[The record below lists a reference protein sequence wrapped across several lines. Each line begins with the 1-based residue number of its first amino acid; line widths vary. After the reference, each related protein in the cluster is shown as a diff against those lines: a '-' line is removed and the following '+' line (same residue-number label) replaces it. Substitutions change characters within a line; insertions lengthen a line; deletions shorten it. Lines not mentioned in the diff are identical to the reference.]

1 MDQVN
6 TTKNKITTIAWKL
19 FYEQGYEATTVDQII
34 SECGI
39 SKGNFYHY
47 FSAKDDLLNTLSEV
61 LDEEYRKIMSTLDL
75 HMNSFDK
82 LIATSKHLFRFIEE
96 SVPVELLSILYS
108 SQIVKKGKKHL
119 LDQQRVYYKVLQQII
134 REGQKR
140 NQIKNDRSFLEL
152 SKIYAMQER
161 AVLYDWCI
169 CEGNYPL
176 SSYGIELLEMFLKD
190 MKIDNE
196 DGRNE

>member
-1 MDQVN
+1 MEQAN
-6 TTKNKITTIAWKL
+6 STKNKISSVAWKL

-34 SECGI
+34 NECGI

-47 FSAKDDLLNTLSEV
+47 FSAKDDLLNTLSDIF
-61 LDEEYRKIMSTLDL
+61 DEEYTKIMNGLDAD
-75 HMNSFDK
+75 MNSFDK
-82 LIATSKHLFRFIEE
+82 LISTSKYLFRFIEE
-96 SVPVELLSILYS
+96 NVPVELLSILYS

-134 REGQKR
+134 SEGQDR
-140 NQIKNDRSFLEL
+140 NQIKSDKSFWEL

-190 MKIDNE
+190 IKID
-196 DGRNE
+196 

>member
-1 MDQVN
+1 MEQVN
-6 TTKNKITTIAWKL
+6 STKNKISSVAWKL

-34 SECGI
+34 NECGI

-47 FSAKDDLLNTLSEV
+47 FSAKDDLLNTLSDIF
-61 LDEEYRKIMSTLDL
+61 DEEYTKIMNRLDAD
-75 HMNSFDK
+75 MNSFDK
-82 LIATSKHLFRFIEE
+82 LISTSKYLFRFIEE
-96 SVPVELLSILYS
+96 NVPVELLSILYS

-134 REGQKR
+134 SEGQGR
-140 NQIKNDRSFLEL
+140 NQIKSDKSFWEL

-169 CEGNYPL
+169 CGGNYPL
-176 SSYGIELLEMFLKD
+176 SSYGVELLEMFLKD
-190 MKIDNE
+190 IKID
-196 DGRNE
+196 

>member
-6 TTKNKITTIAWKL
+6 STKNRISSVAWKL

-34 SECGI
+34 NECGI

-47 FSAKDDLLNTLSEV
+47 FSAKDDLLNTLSDIF
-61 LDEEYRKIMSTLDL
+61 DEEYTKIMGTLEDD
-75 HMNSFDK
+75 MNSFDK
-82 LIATSKHLFRFIEE
+82 LIETSRHLFRFIEE

-134 REGQKR
+134 SEGQSR
-140 NQIKNDRSFLEL
+140 NQIKNNKSFWEL

-176 SSYGIELLEMFLKD
+176 SSYGIDLLEMFLKD
-190 MKIDNE
+190 IKID
-196 DGRNE
+196 

>member
-6 TTKNKITTIAWKL
+6 STKNKISTVAWKL
-19 FYEQGYEATTVDQII
+19 FYDQGYEATTVDQII
-34 SECGI
+34 TECGI

-47 FSAKDDLLNTLSEV
+47 FSAKDDLLNTLSDIF
-61 LDEEYRKIMSTLDL
+61 DEEYKKIMDKLDK

-82 LIATSKHLFRFIEE
+82 LIATSRHLFRFIEE
-96 SVPVELLSILYS
+96 NISVELLSILYS

-134 REGQKR
+134 SEGQSR
-140 NQIKNDRSFLEL
+140 NQIKNDKSFLEL

-161 AVLYDWCI
+161 AILYDWCI

-190 MKIDNE
+190 IKVD
-196 DGRNE
+196 R

>member
-1 MDQVN
+1 MDQAN
-6 TTKNKITTIAWKL
+6 TTKKKISSIAWKL
-19 FYEQGYEATTVDQII
+19 FYKQGYESTTVDQII
-34 SECGI
+34 NECGI

-47 FSAKDDLLNTLSEV
+47 FSAKDDLLNTLSDV
-61 LDEEYRKIMSTLDL
+61 LDEEYTKIMDTLDV

-82 LIATSKHLFRFIEE
+82 LIETSRHLFRFIEE
-96 SVPVELLSILYS
+96 SVPVDLLSILYS
-108 SQIVKKGKKHL
+108 SQIVKKGKRHL

-134 REGQKR
+134 SEGQKR
-140 NQIKNDRSFLEL
+140 NQIRNDKSFLEL

-190 MKIDNE
+190 IKIDNK

>member
-1 MDQVN
+1 MVQVN
-6 TTKNKITTIAWKL
+6 STKNKISSIAWKL
-19 FYEQGYEATTVDQII
+19 FYDQGYEATTVDQII

-47 FSAKDDLLNTLSEV
+47 FSAKDDLLNTLSDIF
-61 LDEEYRKIMSTLDL
+61 DEEYTKVIDKLDEN
-75 HMNSFDK
+75 MDSFDK
-82 LIATSKHLFRFIEE
+82 LIVTSKHLFRFIEE
-96 SVPVELLSILYS
+96 NVPVDLLSILYS

-134 REGQKR
+134 SEGQSR
-140 NQIKNDRSFLEL
+140 NQIKNDKSFLEL

-176 SSYGIELLEMFLKD
+176 SSYGIELLEMFLRDIKV
-190 MKIDNE
+190 
-196 DGRNE
+196 G

>member
-1 MDQVN
+1 MVQVN
-6 TTKNKITTIAWKL
+6 STKNKISSIAWKL
-19 FYEQGYEATTVDQII
+19 FYDQGYEATTVDQII

-47 FSAKDDLLNTLSEV
+47 FSAKDDLLNTLSDIF
-61 LDEEYRKIMSTLDL
+61 DEEYTKVIDKLDEN
-75 HMNSFDK
+75 MDSFDK
-82 LIATSKHLFRFIEE
+82 LIATSRHLFRFIEE
-96 SVPVELLSILYS
+96 NVPVDLLSILYS

-134 REGQKR
+134 SEGQSR
-140 NQIKNDRSFLEL
+140 NQIKNDKSFLEL
-152 SKIYAMQER
+152 SKIYAMRER

-176 SSYGIELLEMFLKD
+176 SSYGIELLEMFLRDIKV
-190 MKIDNE
+190 N
-196 DGRNE
+196 

>member
-1 MDQVN
+1 MDR
-6 TTKNKITTIAWKL
+6 
-19 FYEQGYEATTVDQII
+19 
-34 SECGI
+34 
-39 SKGNFYHY
+39 
-47 FSAKDDLLNTLSEV
+47 
-61 LDEEYRKIMSTLDL
+61 LDV

-96 SVPVELLSILYS
+96 NVPVELLSILYS

-134 REGQKR
+134 SEGQDRK
-140 NQIKNDRSFLEL
+140 QIKNDKSFWEL
-152 SKIYAMQER
+152 AKIYAMQER

-190 MKIDNE
+190 IKID
-196 DGRNE
+196 

>member
-6 TTKNKITTIAWKL
+6 STKNRISSVAWKL
-19 FYEQGYEATTVDQII
+19 FHEQGYEATTVDQII
-34 SECGI
+34 NECGI

-47 FSAKDDLLNTLSEV
+47 FSAKDDLLNTLSDIF
-61 LDEEYRKIMSTLDL
+61 DEEYTKIMGTLDDD
-75 HMNSFDK
+75 MNSFDK
-82 LIATSKHLFRFIEE
+82 LIETSRHLFRFIEE

-134 REGQKR
+134 SEGQSR
-140 NQIKNDRSFLEL
+140 NQIKNNKSFWEL

-176 SSYGIELLEMFLKD
+176 SSYGIDLLEMFLKD
-190 MKIDNE
+190 IKID
-196 DGRNE
+196 

>member
-6 TTKNKITTIAWKL
+6 STKNKISSVAWKL
-19 FYEQGYEATTVDQII
+19 FYDQGYEATTVDQII
-34 SECGI
+34 GECGI

-47 FSAKDDLLNTLSEV
+47 FSAKDDLLNTLSDIF
-61 LDEEYRKIMSTLDL
+61 DEEYKKIMDKLDKD
-75 HMNSFDK
+75 MNNFDK
-82 LIATSKHLFRFIEE
+82 LITTSRYLFRFIEE
-96 SVPVELLSILYS
+96 NISVELLSILYS

-119 LDQQRVYYKVLQQII
+119 LDQQRIYYKVLQQII
-134 REGQKR
+134 SEGQIK
-140 NQIKNDRSFLEL
+140 NQIKNDKSFLEL

-190 MKIDNE
+190 IKVDK
-196 DGRNE
+196 

>member
-1 MDQVN
+1 MVQVN
-6 TTKNKITTIAWKL
+6 STKNKISSIAWKL
-19 FYEQGYEATTVDQII
+19 FYDQGYEATTVDQII

-47 FSAKDDLLNTLSEV
+47 FSAKDDLLNTLSDIF
-61 LDEEYRKIMSTLDL
+61 DEEYTKVMDRLDEN
-75 HMNSFDK
+75 MDSFDK
-82 LIATSKHLFRFIEE
+82 LIATSRHLFRFIEE
-96 SVPVELLSILYS
+96 NVPVDLLSILYS

-134 REGQKR
+134 SEGQSR
-140 NQIKNDRSFLEL
+140 NQIKNDKSFLEL

-176 SSYGIELLEMFLKD
+176 SSYGIELLEMFLRDIKV
-190 MKIDNE
+190 
-196 DGRNE
+196 G

>member
-6 TTKNKITTIAWKL
+6 STKSKISSIAWKL
-19 FYEQGYEATTVDQII
+19 FYDQGYEGTTVDQII
-34 SECGI
+34 TECGI

-47 FSAKDDLLNTLSEV
+47 FSAKDDLLNTLSDIF
-61 LDEEYRKIMSTLDL
+61 DEEYTKIMDKLDEN
-75 HMNSFDK
+75 MNSFDK

-96 SVPVELLSILYS
+96 NIPVELLSILYS

-134 REGQKR
+134 NEGQNR
-140 NQIKNDRSFLEL
+140 NQIKNNKSFLEL

-190 MKIDNE
+190 IKVY
-196 DGRNE
+196 

>member
-1 MDQVN
+1 MVQVN
-6 TTKNKITTIAWKL
+6 STKNKISSIAWKL
-19 FYEQGYEATTVDQII
+19 FYDQGYEATTVDQII

-47 FSAKDDLLNTLSEV
+47 FSAKDDLLNTLSDIF
-61 LDEEYRKIMSTLDL
+61 DEEYTKVIDKLDEN
-75 HMNSFDK
+75 MDSFDK
-82 LIATSKHLFRFIEE
+82 LIATSRHLFRFIEE
-96 SVPVELLSILYS
+96 NVPVELLSILYS

-134 REGQKR
+134 SEGQSR
-140 NQIKNDRSFLEL
+140 NQIRNDKSFLEL

-176 SSYGIELLEMFLKD
+176 SSYGIELLEMFLRDIKV
-190 MKIDNE
+190 N
-196 DGRNE
+196 

>member
-1 MDQVN
+1 MVQVN
-6 TTKNKITTIAWKL
+6 STKNKISSIAWKL
-19 FYEQGYEATTVDQII
+19 FYDQGYEATTVDQII

-47 FSAKDDLLNTLSEV
+47 FSAKDDLLNTLSDIF
-61 LDEEYRKIMSTLDL
+61 DEEYTKVMDRLDEN
-75 HMNSFDK
+75 MDSFDK
-82 LIATSKHLFRFIEE
+82 LIATSRHLFRFIEE
-96 SVPVELLSILYS
+96 NVPVDLLSILYS

-134 REGQKR
+134 SEGQSR
-140 NQIKNDRSFLEL
+140 NQIKNDKSFLEL

-176 SSYGIELLEMFLKD
+176 SSYVIELLEMFLKD
-190 MKIDNE
+190 IKVD
-196 DGRNE
+196 

>member
-6 TTKNKITTIAWKL
+6 TTKNKISSIAWKL

-34 SECGI
+34 NECGI

-47 FSAKDDLLNTLSEV
+47 FSAKDDLLNTLSAIF
-61 LDEEYRKIMSTLDL
+61 DAEYTKIMDQLEV

-82 LIATSKHLFRFIEE
+82 LIETSKHLFRFIEE
-96 SVPVELLSILYS
+96 NVPVELLSILYS

-119 LDQQRVYYKVLQQII
+119 LDQQRVYYKVLRQII
-134 REGQKR
+134 SEGQER
-140 NQIKNDRSFLEL
+140 NQIKNEKSFLEL

-190 MKIDNE
+190 IKMDNG
-196 DGRNE
+196 DGKNK

>member
-1 MDQVN
+1 MVQVN
-6 TTKNKITTIAWKL
+6 STKNKISSIAWKL
-19 FYEQGYEATTVDQII
+19 FYDQGYEATTVDQII

-47 FSAKDDLLNTLSEV
+47 FSAKDDLLNTLSDIF
-61 LDEEYRKIMSTLDL
+61 DEEYTKVMDRLDEN
-75 HMNSFDK
+75 MDSFDK
-82 LIATSKHLFRFIEE
+82 LITTSRHLFRFIEE
-96 SVPVELLSILYS
+96 NVPVELLSILYS

-134 REGQKR
+134 SEGQSR
-140 NQIKNDRSFLEL
+140 NQIKNDKSFLEL

-176 SSYGIELLEMFLKD
+176 SSYGIELLEMFLRDIKV
-190 MKIDNE
+190 N
-196 DGRNE
+196 

>member
-6 TTKNKITTIAWKL
+6 STKNKISTVAWKL
-19 FYEQGYEATTVDQII
+19 FYDQGYEATTVDQII
-34 SECGI
+34 TECGI

-47 FSAKDDLLNTLSEV
+47 FSAKDDLLNTLSDIF
-61 LDEEYRKIMSTLDL
+61 DEEYEKIMDKLDK

-82 LIATSKHLFRFIEE
+82 LIATSRHLFRFIEE
-96 SVPVELLSILYS
+96 NISVELLSILYS

-134 REGQKR
+134 SEGQNK
-140 NQIKNDRSFLEL
+140 NQIKNDKSFLEL

-190 MKIDNE
+190 IKVD
-196 DGRNE
+196 R